1 MNIKEKIKIPNFF
14 VIINNKISSSSRV
27 LLSGMLLSLLWFM
40 IYYNANEYFFH
51 PLYFILPSILI
62 VLTLIVLPAL
72 GKKDSSNNV
81 TMEGID
87 TSNMQIEEVSLSTG
101 NDMGQ
106 NYNNTS
112 NGIAIDES
120 MLSNMIDEKINSIA
134 MEWNESKQKVND
146 AITTVNNVKADIDEL
161 KKNIKDLTEAFETTL
176 VDFKAFQAEI
186 ANPLNFMRKYFDQ
199 LDIKNISDPS
209 LPLQQ
214 SKMVDDTVKDKD
226 GNGDNN
232 NGVSNYGSKVG
243 EMDNGKDDGN
253 GNGNSNGDGNG
264 NGRHMTEKKDT
275 IGNIIS
281 IAKANNITL
290 STLMELI
297 LTIGEFMKTFGN
309 EYTKILGVQCKILNI
324 SRDGEMIVYGIV
336 DMLSKSTMT
345 PEECVISLYRLAS
358 ILGFT
363 DKDADALY
371 ARVKMNTHIGIGHS
385 NDLADTR

>member
-1 MNIKEKIKIPNFF
+1 MKGKINPPNFF
-14 VIINNKISSSSRV
+14 VIINNKISSSSRI
-27 LLSGMLLSLLWFM
+27 LLSGMLVSLLWFM
-40 IYYNANEYFFH
+40 IYYNANEYFLH

-62 VLTLIVLPAL
+62 VLILIVLPAL
-72 GKKDSSNNV
+72 GKKSASNNV

-87 TSNMQIEEVSLSTG
+87 TSNMQIEEVNLSNTG
-101 NDMGQ
+101 SNMNMEQ
-106 NYNNTS
+106 NYNT
-112 NGIAIDES
+112 NGTAIDES
-120 MLSNMIDEKINSIA
+120 MLSNMIDEKVNSIA
-134 MEWNESKQKVND
+134 MEFNESKQKIND
-146 AITTVNNVKADIDEL
+146 AINTVNNVKADIDEL

-214 SKMVDDTVKDKD
+214 SKIMDDTAKDKD

-232 NGVSNYGSKVG
+232 NNGVSNYGSKAG
-243 EMDNGKDDGN
+243 EIDSNGN
-253 GNGNSNGDGNG
+253 GNGKLI
-264 NGRHMTEKKDT
+264 TEKKDT

-363 DKDADALY
+363 DKDADTLY

-385 NDLADTR
+385 NDLAGSR